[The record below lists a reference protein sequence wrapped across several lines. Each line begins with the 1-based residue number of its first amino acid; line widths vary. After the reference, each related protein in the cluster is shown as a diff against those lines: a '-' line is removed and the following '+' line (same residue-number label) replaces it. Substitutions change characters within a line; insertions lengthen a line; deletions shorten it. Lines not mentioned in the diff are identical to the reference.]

1 MEWSRCYN
9 FFTVGNNFAVY
20 SVLHN
25 FNNKKT
31 SGIQYSIYFLSV
43 VSRTNFTPGLR
54 RPGLVK
60 KRNHLLTD
68 SKANNLL
75 ALSLSLLLLLSGSA
89 QFQPGGQHVYEWYV
103 MYSASMSVY
112 ILLIIP
118 LHYGHRG
125 QGHHVRFQADQRHYT
140 TGTANSLRA

>member
-9 FFTVGNNFAVY
+9 FFTVGNSFAVY
-20 SVLHN
+20 SVLNN
-25 FNNKKT
+25 FNNNKK
-31 SGIQYSIYFLSV
+31 SGMQYSIYFLSV
-43 VSRTNFTPGLR
+43 VSRTNFRPGLR
-54 RPGLVK
+54 RIGLVK

-75 ALSLSLLLLLSGSA
+75 SLSLLLLLLLSGSA
-89 QFQPGGQHVYEWYV
+89 QLQPGGQHVYELYV

-118 LHYGHRG
+118 LHYGYRG
-125 QGHHVRFQADQRHYT
+125 QGHHVPFQADRHMYDWEKFK
-140 TGTANSLRA
+140 G